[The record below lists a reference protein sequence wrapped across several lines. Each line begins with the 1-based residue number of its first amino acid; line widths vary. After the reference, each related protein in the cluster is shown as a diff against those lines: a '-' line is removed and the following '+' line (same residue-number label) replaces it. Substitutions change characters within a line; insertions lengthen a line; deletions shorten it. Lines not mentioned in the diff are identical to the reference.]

1 MHLMRGNNGRTR
13 WRTMKTLRYIQW
25 MAAAAAVVMMIG
37 PHPIFAAQTQTNA
50 NSQAVISDIR
60 LASGGL
66 LEGRLVD
73 SQAQPVENAL
83 VTILHDRLEIARAKT
98 DANGAFQVGGLRGG
112 VHQIAGPS
120 GTATCRLWQ
129 AGMAPPSA
137 RSSAIII
144 TSGPLVRGQ
153 QTGCQVG
160 CPTGC
165 SNNCQ
170 TGCRTVCQTICPPG
184 CEPNLTQ
191 ASKCPPNRA
200 TRAQPLATT
209 MPTTGPRGQKVQYE
223 ETVPGTVVP
232 GTVQGPPPGPY
243 GQPTVASSGFQ
254 GWGWNPEIR
263 DIFIA
268 CGIAAAIAIPIA
280 IANSGKRASP

>member
-1 MHLMRGNNGRTR
+1 
-13 WRTMKTLRYIQW
+13 

-37 PHPIFAAQTQTNA
+37 PHPLLAAQTQTNA
-50 NSQAVISDIR
+50 KSQAAISDIR

-73 SQAQPVENAL
+73 SQAQPVENAS
-83 VTILHDRLEIARAKT
+83 VAILHDRLEIARAKT
-98 DANGAFQVGGLRGG
+98 DANGAFQIGGLRGG

-144 TSGPLVRGQ
+144 TGGPLVRGQ

-160 CPTGC
+160 CSTGCPTGC
-165 SNNCQ
+165 GNGCNNNCQ

-184 CEPNLTQ
+184 FEAKITQ

-200 TRAQPLATT
+200 TRAQSLATT
-209 MPTTGPRGQKVQYE
+209 MPTTGPQGQKVQYE
-223 ETVPGTVVP
+223 EAVPGTVVP

-243 GQPTVASSGFQ
+243 AQPQVVSSGIQ
-254 GWGWNPEIR
+254 GWSWNPEIR

-280 IANSGKRASP
+280 VANSGKRASP